1 MIRVLGSPCRAR
13 PTPGY
18 TNCRACACCCAEAGR
33 CRQGCTTTETTR
45 KRGDIF
51 QSGVPINIDGRQTS
65 VAPALDGWRFRRHD
79 VGAGRGPS
87 RRSWSGWLAEI
98 VNCCVFAQQPE
109 GPLTGTFDWPFTV
122 NCELRVALG
131 GDQ

>member
-45 KRGDIF
+45 KRGAYSSPAC
-51 QSGVPINIDGRQTS
+51 QSTSMAAKLQSLPLSTGGDSGGMMLVPGAVHRGAHGADGSLRLLI
-65 VAPALDGWRFRRHD
+65 VACLRNNP
-79 VGAGRGPS
+79 RGP
-87 RRSWSGWLAEI
+87 
-98 VNCCVFAQQPE
+98 
-109 GPLTGTFDWPFTV
+109 
-122 NCELRVALG
+122 
-131 GDQ
+131 